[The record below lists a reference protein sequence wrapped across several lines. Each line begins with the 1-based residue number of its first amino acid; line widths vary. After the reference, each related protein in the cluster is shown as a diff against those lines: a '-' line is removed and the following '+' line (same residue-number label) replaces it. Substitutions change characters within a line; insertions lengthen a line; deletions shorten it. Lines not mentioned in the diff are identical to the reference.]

1 MNGGSYSASLVIG
14 RPRTAP
20 SRARTAPEECPNTEA
35 APSASATKAPRSSTS
50 RSTAYVAAS
59 PLSPR
64 PRRSNVMTVNRCDRS
79 PAMGAPADRSLKA
92 PPTRMTDGPRPT
104 RSNAI
109 GVSSFEC
116 TVSMATGSY
125 RASVTHGHPD
135 RASVSSPSART
146 QPEPPY
152 QRRDDDHQA
161 AGPGRRGPARRRGQD
176 LRGDRAGDRRPD
188 GGGGRGRSGRRPAGG
203 RRGGSGIRRG
213 PLAEDLRHGPG
224 ARAAPGLDVGSG
236 AAGGPGETRGPKR
249 RKADPRRPRRDR
261 DRCRHP
267 RVLGR
272 GGEQDLR
279 RDRANP
285 GSGAR
290 RDPPKARARVRSD
303 YAL

>member
-104 RSNAI
+104 RSNAM

-161 AGPGRRGPARRRGQD
+161 AGPG
-176 LRGDRAGDRRPD
+176 
-188 GGGGRGRSGRRPAGG
+188 
-203 RRGGSGIRRG
+203 
-213 PLAEDLRHGPG
+213 
-224 ARAAPGLDVGSG
+224 LDVGSG
-236 AAGGPGETRGPKR
+236 AAGGPGETRGPKL

-279 RDRANP
+279 GDRANP